1 LRNSLFLASL
11 CSLASFFSS
20 SDETLTSALLEDHN
34 TGNRY
39 GSSEEDEHMLQF
51 RNIGLLV
58 VLCSVLVTT
67 ATAFDP
73 TTQTSALLYDEALT
87 VYYGNL
93 ARRAERKPPLRWNR
107 QLTYA
112 SRWFAWDS
120 VENRPTSYCG
130 HQDTNGQWPS
140 DRAPRFGYLG
150 NSGTENA
157 YCGYMLP
164 QDAINGWLNSPGHR
178 ANLLSDAHREIGL
191 GYYRRA
197 SDGRGYIAQLF
208 GNDAAYAPVII
219 ENEAINTLNP
229 EVALY
234 IHQTANQNSFT
245 GARPATEM
253 MIASEP
259 CFVDTTWQPFT
270 PEPRFR
276 LPNGE
281 GWRTVYVKTRDT
293 FGATRVVSDTIYVG
307 ANPPIAE
314 LAATLSDRQ
323 PTVTLSGLGHP
334 SLPQVQFSP
343 GWLVDDTFSTFSL
356 LWGAG
361 ERVTDPDAWGGSAFR
376 LGLADLESSA
386 WVWEYQPT
394 VLNNLALVAYV
405 RLKVANNTS
414 SNQVARISIKSGD
427 TEYGPL
433 VLRGIDFAV
442 ANQYQ
447 EFALPFVYRA
457 GDPFLTIQ
465 FWRSG
470 STEVFV
476 DAVTLFSTPQPIMN
490 PFTLDMFGGNY
501 RGQGI
506 WVRYTN
512 GVTFSDFSEIPV
524 IPSQPIETPVRSIL
538 VSRQSQ
544 PFSLTITTLCAQAGM
559 QVTANEPWLTG
570 VTESGILRLSID
582 PGGMNTGLYEGRVT
596 LTMPGS
602 TFRLTVPVRLRVVE
616 QLFTTFTPLVVR

>member
-1 LRNSLFLASL
+1 MSKLRNF
-11 CSLASFFSS
+11 
-20 SDETLTSALLEDHN
+20 
-34 TGNRY
+34 
-39 GSSEEDEHMLQF
+39 
-51 RNIGLLV
+51 GLLV

-67 ATAFDP
+67 AIAFDP
-73 TTQTSALLYDEALT
+73 TTQTPALLYDEALT

-93 ARRAERKPPLRWNR
+93 ARRAAGQPPLRWNL
-107 QLTYA
+107 QLTHA

-120 VENRPTSYCG
+120 VENRPMPYCG

-150 NSGTENA
+150 SSGTENA

-164 QDAINGWLNSPGHR
+164 QDAINGWLNSSGHR

-208 GNDAAYAPVII
+208 GNDASYAPVII

-259 CFVDTTWQPFT
+259 CFVDATWQPFAT
-270 PEPRFR
+270 ETRFQ
-276 LPNGE
+276 LPGGQ
-281 GWRTVYVKTRDT
+281 GWRTVYVKTRDIV
-293 FGATRVVSDTIYVG
+293 GATRVVSDTIYLG
-307 ANPPIAE
+307 ADPPIPE

-323 PTVTLSGLGHP
+323 PTVMLTDLSHP
-334 SLPQVQFSP
+334 LLPQVQFSL
-343 GWLVDDTFSTFSL
+343 GWFVDDTFSTFSL

-361 ERVTDPDAWGGSAFR
+361 ERVTDPDAYGGSAFR
-376 LGLADLESSA
+376 LNLAGMESSA

-394 VLNNLALVAYV
+394 VLNNLALVAYI

-414 SNQVARISIKSGD
+414 VNQVARVAIKSGD

-433 VLRGIDFAV
+433 VLRGIDFAA

-457 GDPFLTIQ
+457 GDPFLTFQ

-476 DAVTLFSTPQPIMN
+476 DGVTLFSAPRPITN

-559 QVTANEPWLTG
+559 QVTANQPWLTAVVQRG
-570 VTESGILRLSID
+570 TLRLGID
-582 PGGMNTGLYEGRVT
+582 PASLSTGSHEGQVT

-602 TFRLTVPVRLRVVE
+602 TFRLTIPIRLQVVD
-616 QLFTTFTPLVVR
+616 QIFTTFAPLVVR